1 FITEEENAEVGNESG
16 SSGLGGGAV
25 AGIVIASGLSLL
37 LILVTAVV
45 CYCYKVWRGR
55 KAGLDN
61 FVASRNEA
69 YSSVMSP
76 DRSGTQGRSITTT
89 SNEAYNVVTH
99 TARTESDVI
108 ATSSNEAYISVYNV
122 SGRVQP
128 GSIPTRDNEAY
139 QRNIHY

>member
-1 FITEEENAEVGNESG
+1 MHTCISTLKV
-16 SSGLGGGAV
+16 
-25 AGIVIASGLSLL
+25 IVSQLPI
-37 LILVTAVV
+37 
-45 CYCYKVWRGR
+45 
-55 KAGLDN
+55 GLDN

-89 SNEAYNVVTH
+89 SNEAYSNVMSPDHSGTQGRSITTTSNEAYDIVTH

-108 ATSSNEAYISVYNV
+108 ATSSNEAYVSVHDV

-139 QRNIHY
+139 QRNTHC